1 MRRAEAIEKRVRRLD
16 LVGFLWRS
24 ECDDDDDDLAIL
36 NLIFI
41 VMEGVVR
48 DFRDLMGL
56 FLLGMKRRDSV
67 INECLFLRYYLK
79 ISRDVEKVSHGVG
92 FCLLF
97 WIVLVPLWGSVNVEN
112 GEWPIVRS
120 NRRRLLYVLC
130 LQRK

>member
-1 MRRAEAIEKRVRRLD
+1 M
-16 LVGFLWRS
+16 GFLWRS

-67 INECLFLRYYLK
+67 INECLFMRYYLK
-79 ISRDVEKVSHGVG
+79 ISRDVEKGGVTGLG
-92 FCLLF
+92 FVCCFGLS
-97 WIVLVPLWGSVNVEN
+97 WCRCG
-112 GEWPIVRS
+112 VR
-120 NRRRLLYVLC
+120 
-130 LQRK
+130 